1 MKRLF
6 GKASIVMALAA
17 LLMVGG
23 ATGADAATPGGGIAV
38 GTGTISPAL
47 TLAPQSTSVTFDGTA
62 VGSAA
67 GNAGTCNVHFSGNGT
82 NETILVGNGSGT
94 LTCGGGISAPGSI
107 SISCGVGYH
116 RDGAVVQASGNCGAA
131 GLLTVVCYF
140 QATSNPPGSFFLY
153 CEFVLL

>member
-6 GKASIVMALAA
+6 GKASIVMAVLAV
-17 LLMVGG
+17 LTMSG
-23 ATGADAATPGGGIAV
+23 APGASAATPGGGIAV

-82 NETILVGNGSGT
+82 NETVLVGDGSGT
-94 LTCGGGISAPGSI
+94 LTCGGGISAPGNI

-116 RDGAVVQASGNCGAA
+116 RDGAAVQVSGNCGAA
-131 GLLTVVCYF
+131 GLLTAGCVF
-140 QATSNPPGSFFLY
+140 EPTSQPPATYVLQCG
-153 CEFVLL
+153 FVLQ